1 MRNSASIIAL
11 LFVFVAGAPN
21 VRADTIVPSA
31 SYVLAADGTS
41 PQEGLF
47 TGSVAPLS
55 ASETIFFGN
64 GDRYGQFSDWASVSS
79 TSAAANAQA
88 TADTSSEVDAGAS
101 ASITYHVIVK
111 QFKPTLINSV
121 FLDVNGTVS
130 SFASSAASG
139 NFAAATIELFD
150 NSTDTMVA
158 RILGSSNC
166 LIGECTA
173 PSGEPEE
180 EVTPLVSAGDSLQLT
195 LQAHCVVSSFSG
207 GGTCSALADPAVTID
222 PRSPDAADFG
232 LEFSSNLPQEAPA
245 AQVPEPCGL
254 AFVLFGFGLVLAM
267 QKRQR

>member
-1 MRNSASIIAL
+1 MRL
-11 LFVFVAGAPN
+11 VAGASN
-21 VRADTIVPSA
+21 VRADTIVPLA
-31 SYVLAADGTS
+31 SYVLAADKAS
-41 PQEGLF
+41 GLDGIF
-47 TGSVAPLS
+47 TAGGATLS
-55 ASETIFFGN
+55 ASETLFFGN
-64 GDRYGQFSDWASVSS
+64 GDRFGQMSNSATVSS

-173 PSGEPEE
+173 PSGEAEE
-180 EVTPLVSAGDSLQLT
+180 EVTPLVSVGDSL
-195 LQAHCVVSSFSG
+195 
-207 GGTCSALADPAVTID
+207 
-222 PRSPDAADFG
+222 
-232 LEFSSNLPQEAPA
+232 
-245 AQVPEPCGL
+245 
-254 AFVLFGFGLVLAM
+254 
-267 QKRQR
+267 